1 MISAAFGTS
10 SMTASQHPSPLPS
23 SRAPRPATPAFQP
36 APALHPASFPIH
48 TKALT
53 LLLSFAGLPSTCPKP
68 VPPRPRRAPPP
79 SPAAPTSAGPPG
91 AWRLASG
98 RWPRRRGGAGRR
110 GPRSGSRG
118 LPSPCPARPGPAR
131 PRSRPRPRPRPP
143 PPCREVPAPPRRQAA
158 SGRGEAA
165 GGAYNPRHARP
176 CTQHAGKAPHKT
188 TFLSFFALGC
198 RNKLKARCGS
208 SDRPDEAIHQVWI
221 HGVEGERRAARRF
234 LLTGMQN
241 QPQDLH

>member
-1 MISAAFGTS
+1 
-10 SMTASQHPSPLPS
+10 MTASQHPSPLPS

-48 TKALT
+48 TKALS

-131 PRSRPRPRPRPP
+131 PGRDPGPGPGPGRLRRAGKSRPRPGGR
-143 PPCREVPAPPRRQAA
+143 AA

-188 TFLSFFALGC
+188 TFLSFFFPSDAAISLKHAAGALIVLTRRSTKSGATVL
-198 RNKLKARCGS
+198 RANAELPGGS
-208 SDRPDEAIHQVWI
+208 S
-221 HGVEGERRAARRF
+221 
-234 LLTGMQN
+234 
-241 QPQDLH
+241 